1 MSYTSLIY
9 WITVASNV
17 KLILGWF
24 AIIFTIIAVLSI
36 IGKYITKTDANEA
49 FNIDAKLNHRWC
61 IFTSIMA
68 LTTLLSWS
76 LLPSKKD
83 ALIILAAGST
93 LDYVTSDST
102 AREIPREVFSYVKT
116 ELQTLT
122 SELNLKQ
129 ETIKTKET
137 ILNEATNLNPKE
149 LIEKMKSDSNFA
161 KVILE

>member
-24 AIIFTIIAVLSI
+24 AIIFTVIAAISI
-36 IGKYITKTDANEA
+36 IGKYIEKTSANEA
-49 FNIDAKLNHRWC
+49 FEIDAKLNHKWC

-68 LTTLLSWS
+68 LIVLLSWAS
-76 LLPSKKD
+76 LPSKKD

-102 AREIPREVFSYVKT
+102 AREIPKEVFNYVKT

-122 SELNLKQ
+122 SELNLKK

-137 ILNEATNLNPKE
+137 ILNEAANLTPKQ